1 VRSVT
6 EACHSLPVQELERWA
21 RGALTAAGAADE
33 PASVTARLLVDANRR
48 GLDTHG
54 VLLLRLYLPRLASGA
69 MDGSAHPVVA
79 RDLPAAAVVDGMN
92 ALGPYVASFALELCC
107 EKARRSGAAAV
118 SVRNSNHFG
127 AASCFAE
134 AAARQE
140 CLAIV
145 CSNSDPGMA
154 PEGAL
159 EPVLGTNPIA
169 IAAPAGPLDHLPSLD
184 FATSTVA
191 VGRIRAAE
199 RAGQAI
205 PPGWAIGPD
214 GRPTE
219 DPAEAMR
226 GSALPMGGHKGFALA
241 FMLDVLSGCLPGA
254 AISPEI
260 SDDPE
265 GSVPQGTGHFIAAVH
280 LPSLSAPEVYAERLG
295 SLARA
300 VHGARRA
307 PGVPAFQLPGEPEA
321 VSARMRK
328 GSIPFDEPSLALLR
342 GLGERFGVPF
352 P

>member
-1 VRSVT
+1 VT
-6 EACHSLPVQELERWA
+6 EPSHFVSAGELEAWA
-21 RGALTAAGAADE
+21 CAALRAAGAAGE
-33 PASVTARLLVDANRR
+33 PAAVTTRVLVDANRR

-69 MDGSAHPVVA
+69 MDGSARPVVA
-79 RDLPAAAVVDGMN
+79 RDLPAAAVVDGRN

-107 EKARRSGAAAV
+107 DKARQSGAAAV

-159 EPVLGTNPIA
+159 KPVLGTNPVA

-199 RAGQAI
+199 RAGRPI
-205 PPGWAIGPD
+205 PAGWAIGPD
-214 GRPTE
+214 GQPTE
-219 DPAEAMR
+219 DAVEAMR

-265 GSVPQGTGHFIAAVH
+265 GSEPQGTGHFIAAVH
-280 LPSLSAPEVYAERLG
+280 MPSLGDPAVYAERLG
-295 SLARA
+295 SLAGA
-300 VHGARRA
+300 VHGAARA
-307 PGVPAFQLPGEPEA
+307 DGVEPFQIPGEPEA
-321 VSARMRK
+321 RTARER
-328 GSIPFDEPSLALLR
+328 GDAIPFDEPSLALLR
-342 GLGERFGVPF
+342 GLGERFGVTF